1 VPAKLTFDPACIKKV
16 PIEAVTPNSWNPKEK
31 DTEEYHKVKR
41 SLELHGLRGAILVRE
56 ARAGSGFDYEII
68 DGEQRFT
75 AATELGF
82 KELYVYNLGTVVD
95 KEAKA
100 MTIWWEVQVPFDT
113 PQLSKLV
120 VELDDTRTE
129 LPFSGAQL
137 RGLKEMAGIKLPKE
151 EKLNAKTSTAEDPD
165 YRVFTCRMRKEQHEI
180 LVEAIEA
187 IRELEAVDHATCLTT
202 LAEEYL
208 ARE

>member
-1 VPAKLTFDPACIKKV
+1 MKSNVTWGLTPAAIILITITIRHAKNMISAVAWTSTPNLSVISRRNATVPAKLTFDPACIKKV

-41 SLELHGLRGAILVRE
+41 SLELHGLRGAILGRE

-137 RGLKEMAGIKLPKE
+137 
-151 EKLNAKTSTAEDPD
+151 
-165 YRVFTCRMRKEQHEI
+165 
-180 LVEAIEA
+180 
-187 IRELEAVDHATCLTT
+187 
-202 LAEEYL
+202 
-208 ARE
+208 